1 MKMTLHEKRDW
12 KEREIAAKESQIE
25 DCKADL
31 HRLLCELSGINV
43 AMRTEARNRRSAKL
57 RKDIEL

>member
-1 MKMTLHEKRDW
+1 MTTHEKRDFV
-12 KEREIAAKESQIE
+12 EREIAAKERQIE

-31 HRLLCELSGINV
+31 HLLRCQLGGLNV
-43 AMRTEARNRRSAKL
+43 AMRTEAHNRRAAKL

>member
-1 MKMTLHEKRDW
+1 MTTHEKRDFV
-12 KEREIAAKESQIE
+12 EREMAAKEQQIE

-31 HRLLCELSGINV
+31 HRLRCELSDLNV
-43 AMRTEARNRRSAKL
+43 AMRTEAKNRRSAKL